1 MQTYQSESRRAAG
14 PQPAQVTF
22 PTRTTKAP
30 GFLDAERFRRKGPKC
45 KIDRLALCR

>member
-14 PQPAQVTF
+14 PQLTQVAF
-22 PTRTTKAP
+22 PTRTTKTP

-45 KIDRLALCR
+45 KIDCLALCR